1 MSKSVPRCLGFD
13 DDTMD
18 DNNICIACDGNSSHD
33 PLCQRSYKCNILA
46 ITRQLLQV
54 IDEDNTERLLI
65 NDDNSYS
72 DTLHI
77 RRAMKGSEKSNK
89 VVSKNKLM
97 IYHYYK

>member
-1 MSKSVPRCLGFD
+1 MSRTEYRDVHVPRCLGFD
-13 DDTMD
+13 DNTVD

-65 NDDNSYS
+65 NDDIAIV
-72 DTLHI
+72 TLYI
-77 RRAMKGSEKSNK
+77 SGE
-89 VVSKNKLM
+89 L
-97 IYHYYK
+97 